1 MTLPSTL
8 QVLGDGTF
16 AECRE
21 LREVAFEKGSKLKRI
36 GKRVFRE
43 CGSLKSIC
51 LPEGLETIEL
61 GCFSKSGL
69 EEIAIPSSVATMKE
83 LVFSECK
90 ALRTVTFKEGNRLR
104 TISEDCFEYS
114 GLEEF
119 TAPPGLREIGG
130 RAFQECA
137 RLKRV
142 VLNEGLETLDDCFD
156 SYFDVYYGVFQYCG
170 LEEVTLPSTLR
181 EIGAETFC
189 GCDSLRT
196 ICVRSGCRADLS
208 RVSKPELAK
217 VCLLPD

>member
-1 MTLPSTL
+1 M
-8 QVLGDGTF
+8 LGDGTF
-16 AECRE
+16 AECKE
-21 LREVAFEKGSKLKRI
+21 LREVAFEKESKLKRI

-43 CGSLKSIC
+43 CGSLKSIG

-83 LVFSECK
+83 LVFSECE
-90 ALRTVTFKEGNRLR
+90 ALKTVTFKEGSMLR
-104 TISEDCFEYS
+104 KIGEDCFEYS

-156 SYFDVYYGVFQYCG
+156 SYFDAHYGVFQYCG

-196 ICVRSGCRADLS
+196 IYVKSGCQADLS
-208 RVSKPELAK
+208 WFD
-217 VCLLPD
+217 LPSSVRIIRW